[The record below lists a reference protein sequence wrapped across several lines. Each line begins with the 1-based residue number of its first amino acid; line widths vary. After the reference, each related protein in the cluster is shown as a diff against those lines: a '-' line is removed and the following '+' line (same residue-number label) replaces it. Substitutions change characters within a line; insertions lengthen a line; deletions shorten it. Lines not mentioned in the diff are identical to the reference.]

1 MPIYEETT
9 SCPKLAPKRYQNRFL
24 KIRKLTTMSGEPPE
38 FGMDLALPTSEGR
51 WPCMSKKVA
60 VTLVAILVA
69 LAFFT
74 GLAFAAAKTIT
85 GEVVSVEPSEK
96 ALVINAQGKELI
108 FRVAEKAARLVGYLF
123 TGFLEEQ
130 EMTFNEVEKA
140 AKAPAAELKPG
151 DKVTV
156 SYFEADGKLY
166 AQSVTK
172 D

>member
-1 MPIYEETT
+1 M
-9 SCPKLAPKRYQNRFL
+9 
-24 KIRKLTTMSGEPPE
+24 KLTTKSSEPAE
-38 FGMDLALPTSEGR
+38 FGMEFATKTHHKGGE
-51 WPCMSKKVA
+51 PCMSKKVA
-60 VTLVAILVA
+60 VTLVAILAA

-74 GLAFAAAKTIT
+74 GVAFAAAKTIT

-96 ALVINAQGKELI
+96 ALVINAQGKELF
-108 FRVAEKAARLVGYLF
+108 FRVTEKAVRLVGYLF

-130 EMTFNEVEKA
+130 QTTFSDVEKA
-140 AKAPAAELKPG
+140 ARTLANVKPG

-156 SYFEADGKLY
+156 NYTEANGNLY